1 MRLKTVLF
9 ALGILVVALV
19 LVVYAVVRSIDFNA
33 YKDLVAQQVKV
44 ALGRDLVI
52 AGDVSVE
59 FGLVPHLTAKQI
71 TLHNADWSDQPQMV
85 SVDRLDAEVELLPL
99 LFEQIHIRQVTLSG
113 GAVILERNEKGVGNW
128 SFTTPASSS
137 GGTTPLPDVGRVKL
151 ENVQLRY
158 RDPVHSLDRTL
169 LVDEFSAESGGS
181 GGAISWL
188 LKGAIDKNA
197 IDLKGTLGSINQMV
211 SGPFPITLK
220 GTIGDVA
227 LQSRANIASLA
238 TLHGLDIDLQAS
250 GSDLAKINPLLGTN
264 LGQTPAFKIATH
276 LADQDKGYHLDHVA
290 VAFGQSNISGDV
302 TVLLAGDQ
310 PMIKAQLA
318 SDRLDLADFGFA
330 PASPK
335 AAAPAPSDGRLF
347 SSDPWHFD
355 FLRNVDADVALTIG
369 ELLRGQSILKDGKL
383 AMKLDRGT
391 LTVNSFSA
399 VIDQGQVNASGSLK
413 AAGDQPVLELAVK
426 GSNIASAPVLAS
438 AGLSNV
444 LTAGAVNLDLA
455 IKGPAVSE
463 HALMA
468 GLDGGLR
475 FTTGSGSLNNG
486 FAQFLLADLTK
497 LISFGGTSDATRVN
511 CLAGAFDIAHG
522 VAKTNS
528 LVMDTPGAAILGT
541 GAINLGAETLQMR
554 VDSKSK
560 QVSLAAL
567 AVPMFIS
574 GSLQHPSV
582 SPDPVGALANTGNF
596 VADAAN
602 TVTFGTLN
610 DVTGL
615 GGGSTSVNAC
625 AVASA
630 ASAKQLSPG
639 EKIKQG
645 ADTVG
650 SGAKQ
655 VIQGVGE
662 GAGNAAK
669 SLGNDINSGLKSL
682 FGN

>member
-1 MRLKTVLF
+1 MRLKTVLS
-9 ALGILVVALV
+9 ALGILLVALV
-19 LVVYAVVRSIDFNA
+19 LVIYAVVRSIDFNA

-59 FGLVPHLTAKQI
+59 FGLVPHLTARQI

-85 SVDRLDAEVELLPL
+85 SVDKLDASVELLPL
-99 LFEQIHIRQVTLSG
+99 LFEQIHIRQLTLSG
-113 GAVILERNEKGVGNW
+113 GAVILERNDKGGGNW
-128 SFTTPASSS
+128 SFTTPTSSA

-151 ENVQLRY
+151 EKVQLRY

-169 LVDEFSAESGGS
+169 VVDQFSAESAGS

-188 LKGAIDKNA
+188 LQGAIGSNA
-197 IDLKGTLGSINQMV
+197 IDLKGTLGSIGQMV
-211 SGPFPITLK
+211 NGPFPITLK
-220 GTIGDVA
+220 GSIGDVA
-227 LQSRANIASLA
+227 LQSRANIASLS
-238 TLHGLDIDLQAS
+238 TLRGLDIDLEAS
-250 GSDLAKINPLLGTN
+250 GSDLAKLNPLLGTN

-276 LADQDKGYHLDHVA
+276 LADQDGGYHFDHIA
-290 VAFGQSNISGDV
+290 IAFGQSNISGDV
-302 TVLLAGDQ
+302 TASLAGDQ
-310 PMIKAQLA
+310 PLVKAQLA

-330 PASPK
+330 PADNKSTP
-335 AAAPAPSDGRLF
+335 AASNGRLF
-347 SSDPWHFD
+347 STDPWHFD
-355 FLRNVDADVALTIG
+355 FLRGVDADIGLTIG

-383 AMKLDRGT
+383 AMKLDHGT

-399 VIDQGQVNASGSLK
+399 QIDQGQVNATGSLK
-413 AAGDQPVLELAVK
+413 AATDQPVLELAVK
-426 GSNIASAPVLAS
+426 GSNIASGPVLAS
-438 AGLSNV
+438 AGLADV
-444 LTAGAVNLDLA
+444 LNAGAVNLDLA
-455 IKGPAVSE
+455 VKGPAVSE

-475 FTTGSGSLNNG
+475 FTTGSGSLKNS

-497 LISFGGTSDATRVN
+497 LISFGGTSDATRIN

-522 VAKTNS
+522 VAKTHS
-528 LVMDTPGAAILGT
+528 LVMDTPGAAVLGI
-541 GAINLGAETLQMR
+541 GDINLGAETLQMR
-554 VDSKSK
+554 VDSRSK

-596 VADAAN
+596 VVDTAN

-610 DVTGL
+610 EVTGL
-615 GGGSTSVNAC
+615 GSGATSVNAC

-630 ASAKQLSPG
+630 ASAKQASPG

-645 ADTVG
+645 AEAVG

-655 VIQGVGE
+655 VIQGAGE